1 MADLADYQWLTGA
14 DALLASL
21 ASADEPVHQ
30 QLSRLRKSLS
40 PARAA
45 LVVQQAELRR
55 RAVEKFGPDAT
66 RMFFADIALQQ
77 ATDLWTAQ
85 YKASRVAVDVPVVD
99 FCCGIGGDLLAFAAR
114 GPASGWDRA
123 AEIAHLAETN
133 LQTLNL
139 DEQANV
145 QVGLVEEHPPEPEQ
159 TWHLDPDRRV
169 DGRRSTQLEWH
180 SPGPEIVEHWLQ
192 ISPNGILKLAP
203 ATTVPTEWSERAELE
218 WVSRDRQCRQQI
230 AWFGELAIQPGQR
243 CATSMTSSTG
253 SPSHASFVGSQEIEA
268 EIATSIGHYLYD
280 TDPALRAAGLTGA
293 LAVEMQLFSL
303 QQGAAYLTADTVVAH
318 PLLSAFEVQEVL
330 PLRTS
335 TLAKHLASLGIGQ
348 LEIKKRGVTVDPAR
362 LRQQLKLRGDRQ
374 ATLLLTRLGNREI
387 AVLAQRCQGVTR
399 PSENG

>member
-1 MADLADYQWLTGA
+1 MY
-14 DALLASL
+14 
-21 ASADEPVHQ
+21 
-30 QLSRLRKSLS
+30 
-40 PARAA
+40 
-45 LVVQQAELRR
+45 
-55 RAVEKFGPDAT
+55 
-66 RMFFADIALQQ
+66 FADIALQQ

-85 YKASRVAVDVPVVD
+85 YKTSRVAVDVPIVD
-99 FCCGIGGDLLAFAAR
+99 YCCGIGGDLLAFAAR
-114 GPASGWDRA
+114 GPAIGWDRA
-123 AEIAHLAETN
+123 AEIAHLAEAN
-133 LQTLNL
+133 LRTLNL

-180 SPGPEIVEHWLQ
+180 SPGPKVVEHWLQ

-243 CATSMTSSTG
+243 RATSVASSPG
-253 SPSHASFVGSQEIEA
+253 SSSHASFVGSPEIES
-268 EIATSIGHYLYD
+268 EIATSIGRYLYD

-303 QQGAAYLTADTVVAH
+303 QQGAAYLTADAAVAH

-348 LEIKKRGVTVDPAR
+348 LEIKKRGVTVDPQR
-362 LRQQLKLRGDRQ
+362 LRKQLKLRGDRQ
-374 ATLLLTRLGNREI
+374 ATLLLTLLGDREI
-387 AVLAQRCQGVTR
+387 AVLAQRCQGVTGT
-399 PSENG
+399 SKNG